1 MIKKFL
7 IILTI
12 FLISVNAHA
21 FFDIDKKR
29 GNKISE
35 RFSVS
40 NKVSINIGDEGIYEI
55 FGSDGWFINQIQWK
69 GGFAFKTDDQQN
81 LIAAIHVNE
90 ITGFRKWTGYLMP
103 WIESNIF
110 KPANNRNGCVQRPY
124 YHTFK
129 FKKKGLFYNCFI
141 IKHIDID
148 EELYG
153 EGKDSS
159 DALIRKAISDGTIKI
174 SPILL
179 ASEHI
184 YFSFSDK
191 DQLIAVTYYFDPK
204 KFDNYKVINTTLEDS
219 EFHRK
224 NISKYPNA
232 QKTMKKWI
240 SRATELHKD
249 LEYQMGAKKDK
260 VLFEYIKPKK
270 SSSKKVINK
279 DNTVVDK
286 LSKLNQLYQSGAL
299 TKEEFEKAKKKLLN

>member
-1 MIKKFL
+1 M
-7 IILTI
+7 
-12 FLISVNAHA
+12 
-21 FFDIDKKR
+21 
-29 GNKISE
+29 
-35 RFSVS
+35 
-40 NKVSINIGDEGIYEI
+40 
-55 FGSDGWFINQIQWK
+55 
-69 GGFAFKTDDQQN
+69 
-81 LIAAIHVNE
+81 
-90 ITGFRKWTGYLMP
+90 
-103 WIESNIF
+103 
-110 KPANNRNGCVQRPY
+110 
-124 YHTFK
+124 
-129 FKKKGLFYNCFI
+129 
-141 IKHIDID
+141 
-148 EELYG
+148 
-153 EGKDSS
+153 
-159 DALIRKAISDGTIKI
+159 
-174 SPILL
+174 L

-279 DNTVVDK
+279 DNKVVDK